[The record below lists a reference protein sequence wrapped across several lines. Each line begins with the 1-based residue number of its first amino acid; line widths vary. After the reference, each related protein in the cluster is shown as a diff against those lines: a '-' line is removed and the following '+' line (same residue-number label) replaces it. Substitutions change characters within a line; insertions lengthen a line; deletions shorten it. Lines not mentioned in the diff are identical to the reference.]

1 MTEEEINKKITSRE
15 FLVDTICGAANPLS
29 YSEDEIYAT
38 LPKEE
43 ADEFIRLREE
53 VKAMIDDECAKAAK
67 YATHE
72 DETLM
77 AAEDNS
83 SYKVPNVPCED

>member
-15 FLVDTICGAANPLS
+15 FFVDTICGAANAMS

-53 VKAMIDDECAKAAK
+53 VKSMIDDECSKAAK
-67 YATHE
+67 YA
-72 DETLM
+72 DSGDDTLM
-77 AAEDNS
+77 AADDDV
-83 SYKVPNVPCED
+83 SYE